1 MLKEFFMRKGFLF
14 SVLLCF
20 MCFEVGAVVAPQRT
34 SSATVQIPTTSSSN
48 TSSRTNAVTA
58 RSATNVRSA
67 AVPQTTSTA
76 VSGRS
81 ATTGRTI
88 VNRTSNTATSS
99 TPAVTARV
107 STTKSVIGS
116 GTKVA
121 TAADNVIVS
130 EECRQKYMGCMDSF
144 CMLDND
150 SGGRCICSDKNAE
163 LDSILAEI
171 EKLDQQSYQMAT
183 YGVEKIEL
191 GSSAD
196 SVLANANAV
205 ADAILNAVE
214 EKEEKT
220 LDLSL
225 WNTPISFEDENIFT
239 EIGTWDSA
247 IEGKEGD
254 NLYRAASDICVAQMP
269 ECSGEMSMLQLMYS
283 QQIKS
288 DCTAYENSLKQQ
300 RNSSAQKL
308 YAAEKALRDAALEQ
322 YQVANKYDLGQC
334 AIEFKNCMI
343 TTGGCG
349 EDFSNCASVIAFDN
363 TNVNKS
369 TSSGIK
375 NYTIQGAMT
384 NIEISASTYDALVS
398 KKPLCESITKSCVDV
413 ADQVWDTFLKEVAP
427 QLKSAELI
435 AEDNARQSCIGSISD
450 CFQKACKDN
459 IDPNDPDGSYDI
471 CLTRPETML
480 SFCKIPLNSCG
491 IDASSAEKAEESSI
505 WDFILAR
512 LASMRVNSCTNAVK
526 ECLQSEDRCGPD
538 YTQCIGLDT
547 DSIMRICP
555 AEKLVGCQYVYGDEQ
570 TIASSEEIYDELWN
584 MVQGIMLN
592 IDNSMLTECQN
603 ALNESM
609 IRVCG
614 NTENC
619 DDLAVDN
626 GTGTRSFKYQVCKYS
641 NLDENGGIKWTGL
654 CRDSLDAITE
664 QELIDV
670 PENGGWAGKLSGIV
684 YWGDIEYNVDENSFT
699 DINEYIESL
708 EGAGYVIDEDA
719 KEDIQELVYGVEIRA
734 LEKSV
739 ESAIKTIEA
748 DPIVEYCMTGRQVQ
762 GMRTSQSED
771 RLIIGRQGDEPDGRF
786 PNLTKQ
792 IRQII
797 ANSALKNARENYNKR
812 YDEEVKRMMQDQVKA
827 AERIDRNMAEELAK
841 QTCVDWAESSALPVS
856 KAPKASNVGKWIAVT
871 ILVAA
876 AVLASVFTFGAGSVA
891 LGSLAGAMIATMS
904 ATAIGGAA
912 VIATSDNTVGQKNIE
927 QWNYKENITT
937 TFNATT
943 GECTKVRVY
952 QNCSEI
958 KKNYCKRWNNP
969 QEIRDVVQLI
979 EPRNAE

>member
-1 MLKEFFMRKGFLF
+1 MRKGFLF

-183 YGVEKIEL
+183 YGVEKIQM
-191 GSSAD
+191 GDAAD
-196 SVLANANAV
+196 TAIADANAV
-205 ADAILNAVE
+205 VDFILNP
-214 EKEEKT
+214 EKYSKEV
-220 LDLSL
+220 DLSL
-225 WNTPISFEDENIFT
+225 WDLALSEEEEEEEDIFNDVFSM
-239 EIGTWDSA
+239 GDA

-349 EDFSNCASVIAFDN
+349 EDFSNCASIIAFDN

-435 AEDNARQSCIGSISD
+435 AEDNARQSCVGSISD

-512 LASMRVNSCTNAVK
+512 LASMRVDACTQSVK
-526 ECLQSEDRCGPD
+526 TLLQSEDRCGAD
-538 YTQCIGLDT
+538 YTQCIGLDMDAILELVPE
-547 DSIMRICP
+547 DSLISCQENG
-555 AEKLVGCQYVYGDEQ
+555 EKRSMDDIKG
-570 TIASSEEIYDELWN
+570 I
-584 MVQGIMLN
+584 VQGILLN
-592 IDNSMLTECQN
+592 IDNSMLEQCQRIANEKMIEICGDITTCYAFDSDTKIGTESLLSYKNSDGDYVIEGLISFGNIGIEREEQGGDKTGLNDSGQYNIDIEDYISKLNTSDEDDVVIKERIENSLKLLANKIQQRVYSLTEDPQIQMCVSGRDMSQIRSRQTNDDDSTDSDRTSARFPHLLDSSIIAIINN
-603 ALNESM
+603 ALNKARNNYEKKY
-609 IRVCG
+609 
-614 NTENC
+614 
-619 DDLAVDN
+619 DDML
-626 GTGTRSFKYQVCKYS
+626 
-641 NLDENGGIKWTGL
+641 
-654 CRDSLDAITE
+654 
-664 QELIDV
+664 
-670 PENGGWAGKLSGIV
+670 
-684 YWGDIEYNVDENSFT
+684 
-699 DINEYIESL
+699 NE
-708 EGAGYVIDEDA
+708 
-719 KEDIQELVYGVEIRA
+719 
-734 LEKSV
+734 
-739 ESAIKTIEA
+739 
-748 DPIVEYCMTGRQVQ
+748 
-762 GMRTSQSED
+762 
-771 RLIIGRQGDEPDGRF
+771 
-786 PNLTKQ
+786 
-792 IRQII
+792 
-797 ANSALKNARENYNKR
+797 ALKNQEDITDLALCASITSNLTSENINCSDTSCSVNNIFESLLGGFDSGYSIK
-812 YDEEVKRMMQDQVKA
+812 QIITGA
-827 AERIDRNMAEELAK
+827 SISELAEL
-841 QTCVDWAESSALPVS
+841 TS
-856 KAPKASNVGKWIAVT
+856 KANFSEKIIIDDGTMKISASSSFSEDTGVCTLTTKTYLCKTSETQKLRNVFNSYNNTGFNNT
-871 ILVAA
+871 GLNNN
-876 AVLASVFTFGAGSVA
+876 LYNRNTGYNN
-891 LGSLAGAMIATMS
+891 SLYNYLKTPC
-904 ATAIGGAA
+904 
-912 VIATSDNTVGQKNIE
+912 TSWEEPIIDI
-927 QWNYKENITT
+927 KE
-937 TFNATT
+937 F
-943 GECTKVRVY
+943 
-952 QNCSEI
+952 QF
-958 KKNYCKRWNNP
+958 
-969 QEIRDVVQLI
+969 
-979 EPRNAE
+979 

>member
-183 YGVEKIEL
+183 YGVEKIQM
-191 GSSAD
+191 GDAAD
-196 SVLANANAV
+196 TAIADANAV
-205 ADAILNAVE
+205 VDFILNP
-214 EKEEKT
+214 EKYSKEV
-220 LDLSL
+220 DLSL
-225 WNTPISFEDENIFT
+225 WDLALSEEEEEEEDIFNDVFSM
-239 EIGTWDSA
+239 GDA

-349 EDFSNCASVIAFDN
+349 EDFSNCASIIAFDN

-435 AEDNARQSCIGSISD
+435 AEDNARQSCVGSISD

-547 DSIMRICP
+547 NSIMRICP

-614 NTENC
+614 DTENC

-708 EGAGYVIDEDA
+708 ESAGYVVDEDA

-871 ILVAA
+871 MLVAA
-876 AVLASVFTFGAGSVA
+876 AAVATVFTFGATAATLIVAASIAVASTGATVGVA
-891 LGSLAGAMIATMS
+891 LG
-904 ATAIGGAA
+904 
-912 VIATSDNTVGQKNIE
+912 VDDTVGQKNIE

>member
-1 MLKEFFMRKGFLF
+1 MLKGFFMRKGFLF

-48 TSSRTNAVTA
+48 TSSRTNAATA

-88 VNRTSNTATSS
+88 VNRTSNTAASS

-144 CMLDND
+144 CMLDNA

-349 EDFSNCASVIAFDN
+349 EDFSNCASIIAFDN

-398 KKPLCESITKSCVDV
+398 KKPLCESITKSCVAV

-435 AEDNARQSCIGSISD
+435 AEDNARQSCVGSISD

-547 DSIMRICP
+547 NSIMRICP

-609 IRVCG
+609 INICG
-614 NTENC
+614 DVESCNGLII
-619 DDLAVDN
+619 DDGLGGHTLEYKICEYTNDAEGVN
-626 GTGTRSFKYQVCKYS
+626 IEYS
-641 NLDENGGIKWTGL
+641 NCLKDIAQISDKDLGLGDENNIKNF
-654 CRDSLDAITE
+654 AVV
-664 QELIDV
+664 IDGV
-670 PENGGWAGKLSGIV
+670 IDWGQMNFDEDGKI
-684 YWGDIEYNVDENSFT
+684 
-699 DINEYIESL
+699 IESTDNDPEIASEINSL
-708 EGAGYVIDEDA
+708 QNNIDS
-719 KEDIQELVYGVEIRA
+719 II
-734 LEKSV
+734 S
-739 ESAIKTIEA
+739 TIEA
-748 DPIVEYCMTGRQVQ
+748 DQEVQYCVNGRTVQ
-762 GMRTSQSED
+762 GMRNSKSGD
-771 RLIIGRQGDEPDGRF
+771 NLIIGREEEIGRF
-786 PNLTKQ
+786 PSLTKQ
-792 IRQII
+792 VRQII
-797 ANSALKNARENYNKR
+797 ASTALKKARDNYYKKYNELSEKMAKD
-812 YDEEVKRMMQDQVKA
+812 YVALE
-827 AERIDRNMAEELAK
+827 ERIAEIKNENTLEARREAA
-841 QTCVDWAESSALPVS
+841 QISCVEYAGASVLPVS
-856 KAPKASNVGKWIAVT
+856 GKNKKAGTSSDGSTDYVGYKD
-871 ILVAA
+871 L
-876 AVLASVFTFGAGSVA
+876 S
-891 LGSLAGAMIATMS
+891 
-904 ATAIGGAA
+904 
-912 VIATSDNTVGQKNIE
+912 QP
-927 QWNYKENITT
+927 NYKEIITT
-937 TFNATT
+937 TFNDETLVCHK
-943 GECTKVRVY
+943 CTRT
-952 QNCSEI
+952 QNCA
-958 KKNYCKRWNNP
+958 KAKATKCKEWEDP
-969 QEIRDVVQLI
+969 VETCTDIQF
-979 EPRNAE
+979 